1 MTTWNVI
8 VTPEA
13 EKQLSAIRDRRI
25 QQNIV
30 KTMRR
35 LEHEP
40 EKQGKALTEELAGF
54 RSVRAVGQR
63 YRIIYRVVESKVIVY
78 IVLVGLR
85 QEGAKKDVYEIARR
99 LLQQGLLEPPDA

>member
-1 MTTWNVI
+1 MITWNVI

-13 EKQLSAIRDRRI
+13 EKQLSAISDRRI

-35 LEHEP
+35 LAHDP
-40 EKQGKALTEELAGF
+40 DKQGRALTEELAGY

-85 QEGAKKDVYEIARR
+85 KEGAKKDVYEIAKR
-99 LLQQGLLEPPDA
+99 LLQQGLLELPDE